1 MTLLDV
7 LRHQWHQRTR
17 SPTFGRSLIG
27 GLLLL
32 LAAAYFGSL
41 FVAVGWFFPE
51 IVAEVAPGQDPLRL
65 LNEFLLYGAVGLVP
79 MRFFLQRSAGTD
91 VRPYLPLPLRRAQ
104 VVRIL
109 QVLSSLSLLNLL
121 PVVVLA
127 SLWGRTVLPATSAVG
142 ATYWAVGALLLVAT
156 TQFLNSLLRA
166 VWDRSA
172 GLVLGAAGLVAVLV
186 VGSNWMRTG
195 VLRAASAW
203 CFGGLAAGRILPL
216 IVMLAGTA
224 ALAVAAHRML
234 RGRLYSVLWDADSPR
249 TQSTGLLQGMG
260 HGRGRVVS
268 LALLDLKLILRNK
281 RPRQM
286 LLSALLLE
294 ALFVFQL
301 VTATGGKA
309 PPPVLDAFITVTFSV
324 VLTGLLGFQY
334 AGFVYAW
341 HGAHFDGLLA
351 RAVRPQTLVRSQYAT
366 FCVLCLAGTAVVPPV
381 AGGLRPSMIAPMGAL
396 LIYNLGV
403 VAPVFLGLGA
413 WRREAVALDQS
424 AFFNYQGN
432 TTTTFAGGFVGGL
445 AAMTLPVGLWVG
457 LGRSVA
463 LVTVLALGALG
474 VALSP
479 VWTRGI
485 GRLLCRQR
493 HAMASGFRD
502 E

>member
-79 MRFFLQRSAGTD
+79 MRFFLQRSAGSD
-91 VRPYLPLPLRRAQ
+91 VRPYLHLPLRRPQ

-109 QVLSSLSLLNLL
+109 QGLSSLSLLNLL

-127 SLWGRTVLPATSAVG
+127 SLWGSTVRPATSAVG
-142 ATYWAVGALLLVAT
+142 AAFWAIGALLLVAT
-156 TQFLNSLLRA
+156 TQFLNGLLRA
-166 VWDRSA
+166 VWDRHA
-172 GLVLGAAGLVAVLV
+172 GRVLGAAGLLAVVVAG
-186 VGSNWMRTG
+186 GSWTG
-195 VLRAASAW
+195 GQLLQSASAGL
-203 CFGGLAAGRILPL
+203 FGGLAAGRILPMTL
-216 IVMLAGTA
+216 LFAGTA
-224 ALAVAAHRML
+224 ALAVAAHRTL
-234 RGRLYSVLWDADSPR
+234 RGRLYSVLGNTEPSR
-249 TQSTGLLQGMG
+249 TQSTGIFRGA
-260 HGRGRVVS
+260 GRGWGCVVS
-268 LALLDLKLILRNK
+268 LALLDLRLILRNK

-286 LLSALLLE
+286 LLGALLLE
-294 ALFVFQL
+294 AVFLFQV
-301 VTATGGKA
+301 VTTTGGEA
-309 PPPVLDAFITVTFSV
+309 PPPVLDAFITVTFSI
-324 VLTGLLGFQY
+324 VLTGFLGFQY
-334 AGFVYAW
+334 VGFVYAW

-351 RAVRPQTLVRSQYAT
+351 RAVRPRTLVRSQYAT
-366 FCVLCLAGTAVVPPV
+366 FCVLSVAGTAVVLPV
-381 AGGLRPSMIAPMGAL
+381 AGGLRPSMIVPMGAL

-403 VAPVFLGLGA
+403 VPSFFLGLGV
-413 WRREAVALDQS
+413 WGREAVALDQS

-432 TTTTFAGGFVGGL
+432 TTTTFAGGFVGML
-445 AAMTLPVGLWVG
+445 VAMTLPVGLWVG

-479 VWTRGI
+479 VWTREI

>member
-1 MTLLDV
+1 MTLLDA

-17 SPTFGRSLIG
+17 SPTWGRSLIG
-27 GLLLL
+27 TLLLL
-32 LAAAYFGSL
+32 LAAGYFGVL
-41 FVAVGWFFPE
+41 FVALGWFYPE

-65 LNEFLLYGAVGLVP
+65 LNGFLLYGAVGLVP
-79 MRFFLQRSAGTD
+79 ARFFLQRSAGTD
-91 VRPYLPLPLRRAQ
+91 VRPYLPLFLRRAR

-121 PVVVLA
+121 PVIVLTA
-127 SLWGRTVLPATSAVG
+127 LWGSTVFLATSAVG

-166 VWDRSA
+166 VWDWNA

-249 TQSTGLLQGMG
+249 TQSTGVLQGVG

-286 LLSALLLE
+286 LGAGLLVIGPFLLILLLGE
-294 ALFVFQL
+294 
-301 VTATGGKA
+301 KI
-309 PPPVLDAFITVTFSV
+309 PPMNEVIFGFLLSGHLG
-324 VLTGLLGFQY
+324 LTYTQFG
-334 AGFVYAW
+334 YAW
-341 HGAHFDGLLA
+341 HGTHFDGLLA
-351 RAVRPQTLVRSQYAT
+351 RAVAPRLLVQAQFVTFVGLCMAPLMLIVPVIAAVRPQLLASLGSF
-366 FCVLCLAGTAVVPPV
+366 FCTTPGSLPLCSLSSERGAA
-381 AGGLRPSMIAPMGAL
+381 RP
-396 LIYNLGV
+396 
-403 VAPVFLGLGA
+403 
-413 WRREAVALDQS
+413 
-424 AFFNYQGN
+424 
-432 TTTTFAGGFVGGL
+432 
-445 AAMTLPVGLWVG
+445 
-457 LGRSVA
+457 
-463 LVTVLALGALG
+463 
-474 VALSP
+474 
-479 VWTRGI
+479 
-485 GRLLCRQR
+485 
-493 HAMASGFRD
+493 
-502 E
+502 